1 MSPRQ
6 LRPQSQVKPMM
17 GIIEYSKSW
26 WRKGSVRQ
34 ENAMVVFGP
43 NIF

>member
-1 MSPRQ
+1 MSPQQ

-26 WRKGSVRQ
+26 WRKGSVRK

-43 NIF
+43 YVL